1 MTPEGIISAIIIGA
15 VIGILGRLVV
25 RGRQRISALVTILIG
40 IVAALIGTYLA
51 SLVGVQSTNGIDWI
65 ELFFQIGLAAVG
77 VAAVSGNRSRRRSI
91 L

>member
-15 VIGILGRLVV
+15 VIGILGRLLV

>member
-1 MTPEGIISAIIIGA
+1 M
-15 VIGILGRLVV
+15 IGILGRLVV